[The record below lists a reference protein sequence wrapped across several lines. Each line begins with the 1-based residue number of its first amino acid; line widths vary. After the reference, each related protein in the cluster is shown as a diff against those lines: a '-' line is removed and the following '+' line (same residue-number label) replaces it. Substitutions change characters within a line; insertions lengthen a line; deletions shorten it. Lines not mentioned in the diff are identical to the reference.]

1 MIVDSHFEEKVPM
14 LDLKGKVVVVTGASS
29 GIGAALARAFSMEG
43 AKVTLTARRLD
54 RLEETAGSCPGETL
68 IVPADLVQETDREA
82 LVGKSMDR
90 WGRIDML
97 GNNAGQGFYGDVVS
111 TTETQ
116 WRQLFEINFFSIVF
130 LTQTVLPIM
139 KKQKQGLIINMA
151 SIGGLI
157 AHSRNVTP
165 YVASK
170 HALIGFSRGLFS
182 DLEGT
187 GVKVLAVCPHLTDTE
202 FFSVSPGAEEMA
214 SQVEK
219 YKTFMDTPE
228 EVARGILNQLDSEKL
243 VVFPTGKPAK
253 AYERRRD
260 L

>member
-1 MIVDSHFEEKVPM
+1 
-14 LDLKGKVVVVTGASS
+14 VV
-29 GIGAALARAFSMEG
+29 
-43 AKVTLTARRLD
+43 
-54 RLEETAGSCPGETL
+54 
-68 IVPADLVQETDREA
+68 QTDREA
-82 LVGKSMDR
+82 LVDQSMER
-90 WGRIDML
+90 WGRLDIL
-97 GNNAGQGFYGDVVS
+97 VNNAGLGFYGDFAS
-111 TTETQ
+111 TTQTQ
-116 WRQLFEINFFSIVF
+116 WRQIFEINLFSIVF
-130 LTQTVLPIM
+130 LTQTVLPTMIT
-139 KKQKQGLIINMA
+139 QNQGLIVNIA
-151 SIGGLI
+151 SIGGLL

-170 HALIGFSRGLFS
+170 HALIGFSRGLAK

-187 GVKVLAVCPHLTDTE
+187 GIKVLAVCPHLTDTE

-253 AYERRRD
+253 AYEKQRD